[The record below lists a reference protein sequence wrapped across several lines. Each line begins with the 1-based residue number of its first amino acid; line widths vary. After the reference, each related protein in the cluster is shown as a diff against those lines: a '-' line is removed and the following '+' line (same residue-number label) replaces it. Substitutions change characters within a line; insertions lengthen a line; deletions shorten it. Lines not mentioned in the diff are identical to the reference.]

1 MNPNSYILE
10 SLYHSLVVKVP
21 LVQSP

>member
-21 LVQSP
+21 LVQSL

>member
-21 LVQSP
+21 LAQSP